1 MDAAKQVGVPAAVPG
16 QQATLIRVE
25 YHLLAIGL
33 AFIVL
38 IHGGGKAPFD
48 SVIQRK
54 LTASDAKP

>member
-48 SVIQRK
+48 TVIQP
-54 LTASDAKP
+54 S